1 MGRKNQRK
9 REKSVK
15 LPKIRE
21 LGEAIKA
28 LILGPYTSKFPFEQ
42 PKIPDGFR
50 GKPQFYEDD
59 CVGCLAC
66 VEVCPARAIE
76 YVDDKKKKLRT
87 LTHHQDIC
95 IYCQQ
100 CERACIT
107 EKGILLTKEYDLAT
121 FDRSRSITR
130 SVKELVI
137 CEHCGGIVAPL
148 DHIKFLAKKVGHLL
162 YANPTLLLARH
173 DELKLLEADQPLNS
187 FHKRADHLKF
197 LCPNCR
203 REIILKEQW

>member
-1 MGRKNQRK
+1 
-9 REKSVK
+9 VK
-15 LPKIRE
+15 LPKVRE
-21 LGEAIKA
+21 LIEAIKA
-28 LILGPYTSKFPFEQ
+28 LILGPYTSKFPLEQ
-42 PKIPDGFR
+42 PVIPDGFR

-66 VEVCPARAIE
+66 LEVCPAKAIE
-76 YVDDKKKKLRT
+76 YVDDKKKQLRI

-107 EKGILLTKEYDLAT
+107 EKGIKLTKEYDLAT
-121 FDRSRSITR
+121 FDRRKSITQ
-130 SVKELVI
+130 SKKELVI
-137 CEHCGGIVAPL
+137 CGHCGEVVAPI
-148 DHIKFLAKKVGHLL
+148 DHLKFLAKKVGHLL
-162 YANPTLLLARH
+162 YANPNLLLARH
-173 DELKLLEADQPLNS
+173 DELKLIEADQPS
-187 FHKRADHLKF
+187 SSSHWRSGHLKM

>member
-1 MGRKNQRK
+1 M
-9 REKSVK
+9 K

-28 LILGPYTSKFPFEQ
+28 LIIGPYTSKFPLEQ
-42 PKIPDGFR
+42 PVIPDGFR

-76 YVDDKKKKLRT
+76 YVDDKKKKLRV

-121 FDRSRSITR
+121 YDRNMSVTR
-130 SVKELVI
+130 SKKELVI
-137 CEHCGGIVAPL
+137 CEHCGEVVAPL
-148 DHIKFLAKKVGHLL
+148 DHLKFLAKKVGHLL
-162 YANPTLLLARH
+162 YANPSLLLARH
-173 DELKLLEADQPLNS
+173 DELKLLEAEQPS
-187 FHKRADHLKF
+187 ESPHRRADHLKM

>member
-1 MGRKNQRK
+1 
-9 REKSVK
+9 VK

-21 LGEAIKA
+21 LIEAIKA
-28 LILGPYTSKFPFEQ
+28 LILGPYTSKFPLEQ
-42 PKIPDGFR
+42 PVIPDGFR

-66 VEVCPARAIE
+66 LEVCPAKAIE
-76 YVDDKKKKLRT
+76 YVDDKKKQLRI

-107 EKGILLTKEYDLAT
+107 EKGIKLTKEYDLAT
-121 FDRSRSITR
+121 FDRSKSITQ
-130 SVKELVI
+130 SKKELVI
-137 CEHCGGIVAPL
+137 CEHCGEVVAPL
-148 DHIKFLAKKVGHLL
+148 DHLKFLAKKVGHLL
-162 YANPTLLLARH
+162 YANPNLLLARH
-173 DELKLLEADQPLNS
+173 DELKLLEADQPLCS
-187 FHKRADHLKF
+187 PHWRSGHLKM

>member
-1 MGRKNQRK
+1 M
-9 REKSVK
+9 K

-28 LILGPYTSKFPFEQ
+28 LMLGPYTSGFPFKQ
-42 PKIPDGFR
+42 PVIPDGFR
-50 GKPQFYEDD
+50 GKPQFYQDD

-76 YVDDKKKKLRT
+76 YVDDKKTKLRT

-107 EKGILLTKEYDLAT
+107 EKGIMLTKEYDLAT
-121 FDRSRSITR
+121 FDRKRSFTQSI
-130 SVKELVI
+130 KALVI

-148 DHIKFLAKKVGHLL
+148 DHLKFLAKKVGHLL
-162 YANPTLLLARH
+162 YSNPTLLLARH
-173 DELKLLEADQPLNS
+173 DELKLLEADRPS
-187 FHKRADHLKF
+187 SSPHKRADHLKM

>member
-1 MGRKNQRK
+1 
-9 REKSVK
+9 VK

-21 LGEAIKA
+21 LIEAIKA
-28 LILGPYTSKFPFEQ
+28 LIFGPYTSKFPLEQ
-42 PKIPDGFR
+42 PVIPDGFR

-66 VEVCPARAIE
+66 IEVCPARAIE

-107 EKGILLTKEYDLAT
+107 EKGIKLTKEYDLAT
-121 FDRSRSITR
+121 FDRSKSITQ
-130 SVKELVI
+130 SKKELVI
-137 CEHCGGIVAPL
+137 CGHCGEVVAPL
-148 DHIKFLAKKVGHLL
+148 DHLKFLAKKVGHLL

-173 DELKLLEADQPLNS
+173 DELKLLEADQPS
-187 FHKRADHLKF
+187 DSPHWRSEHMKM

>member
-1 MGRKNQRK
+1 M
-9 REKSVK
+9 K
-15 LPKIRE
+15 LPKVRE
-21 LGEAIKA
+21 LIEAIKA

-42 PKIPDGFR
+42 PVIPDGFR

-76 YVDDKKKKLRT
+76 YADDKKNKLRT

-100 CERACIT
+100 CEKACIT
-107 EKGILLTKEYDLAT
+107 EKGIKLTKEYDLAT
-121 FDRSRSITR
+121 FDRSGSITQ
-130 SVKELVI
+130 SKKELVI
-137 CEHCGGIVAPL
+137 CRHCGEVVAPI
-148 DHIKFLAKKVGHLL
+148 DHLKFLAKKVGHLL

-173 DELKLLEADQPLNS
+173 DELKLLNADQPS
-187 FHKRADHLKF
+187 ESPHWRSGHLKM